1 MNDSISET
9 EYQTVILACADLIA
23 LGVPYEDTITDPMGP
38 CGKLAGVADFDT
50 LADCVLLA
58 VMARRLPD
66 YSAIQMK
73 NVLN

>member
-9 EYQTVILACADLIA
+9 EYQTAILACADLIS

-38 CGKLAGVADFDT
+38 CGKLAGIADIDT

-58 VMARRLPD
+58 VMARRLTA
-66 YSAIQMK
+66 YLAVQLRT
-73 NVLN
+73 N